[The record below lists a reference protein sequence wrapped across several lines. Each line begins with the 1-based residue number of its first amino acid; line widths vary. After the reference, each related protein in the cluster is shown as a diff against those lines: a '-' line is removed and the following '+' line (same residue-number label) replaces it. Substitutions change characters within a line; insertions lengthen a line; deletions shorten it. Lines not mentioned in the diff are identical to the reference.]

1 MELETSAFATLCLAA
16 LVTSGVSAVLG
27 MAGGIMLLAVMLL
40 FLDPALAIPIHA
52 LVQLTS
58 NSSRAVIHRRV
69 VRRDLLLPF
78 LLLLLPAG
86 WLTLPL
92 VEVAP
97 ADTLRLAI
105 GSFTLVATW
114 KKEWLLL
121 GFDPRR
127 VGERARFALVG
138 AGAGALG
145 PLLGA
150 TGPFIAP
157 FFLGIGLTR
166 TELIGTKAA
175 CQAGTHVA
183 KMILFGIAGVGF
195 LEYGPLMAAMAAS
208 VIVGTTLGTRVL
220 HRLDDARFTQLYK
233 GALTLIALRL
243 VGSGLAPLLS
253 S

>member
-1 MELETSAFATLCLAA
+1 MEPTTVVILCAA
-16 LVTSGVSAVLG
+16 SLLTAGVSAVLG

-40 FLDPALAIPIHA
+40 FLEPATAIPIHA

-86 WLTLPL
+86 ALTVPL

-97 ADTLRLAI
+97 GDHLRLVI
-105 GSFTLVATW
+105 GLFTIVATW

-121 GFDPRR
+121 GFDPER
-127 VGERARFALVG
+127 VGQRARFALVG

-145 PLLGA
+145 PILGA

-183 KMILFGIAGVGF
+183 KMILFGIAGFGF
-195 LEYGPLMAAMAAS
+195 LEYGPLMAGMAAS
-208 VIVGTTLGTRVL
+208 VIAGTALGTRVL

-243 VGSGLAPLLS
+243 VWSGLSALAIA
-253 S
+253 

>member
-1 MELETSAFATLCLAA
+1 VEPTAFAILCAAA
-16 LVTSGVSAVLG
+16 LATAGVSAVLG

-40 FLDPALAIPIHA
+40 FLEPAIAIPIHA

-58 NSSRAVIHRRV
+58 NSSRAVIHRKE
-69 VRRDLLLPF
+69 VRRDLLYPF
-78 LLLLLPAG
+78 ALLLLPAG

-92 VEVAP
+92 VEIAP

-105 GSFTLVATW
+105 GAFTIVATW

-121 GFDPRR
+121 GFDPER

-138 AGAGALG
+138 GGAGALG
-145 PLLGA
+145 PILGA

-183 KMILFGIAGVGF
+183 KMILFGIAGFGF
-195 LEYGPLMAAMAAS
+195 LEYGALMAAMAVC
-208 VIVGTTLGTRVL
+208 VIAGTALGTRVL

-233 GALTLIALRL
+233 ATLTLVALRL
-243 VGSGLAPLLS
+243 VWSGLAPLLTT
-253 S
+253 